1 MSKVFSPNDKV
12 VVPWNGQQVDALVVD
27 VLSTMLFVKF
37 DQGGEGFV
45 FQAEARKTNPKK
57 V

>member
-45 FQAEARKTNPKK
+45 FQAEANPKK